1 MPVGSLPAFNL
12 LGGEEAQRREAEA
25 DRGASEEKKKSG
37 LPQMA
42 GLWEHATGRKGG
54 DKEAEKKKKGDNK
67 GGLVP
72 QVGNLWDSATGSNR
86 REKAKEKE
94 KEGFKLFGGNGKKK
108 PAAVHWGPGGA
119 LGIGCGAG
127 VGVGLTGISINS
139 TSFNPFL
146 LFHLSMQVG

>member
-12 LGGEEAQRREAEA
+12 LGGEEAQRREA
-25 DRGASEEKKKSG
+25 DRAASEKKSG

-42 GLWEHATGRKGG
+42 GLWEHATGRKDG
-54 DKEAEKKKKGDNK
+54 DKKAEKKKGDNK

-94 KEGFKLFGGNGKKK
+94 RFKLFGGNGKKK
-108 PAAVHWGPGGA
+108 SAAVHWGPGGA

-139 TSFNPFL
+139 TSFNLFL
-146 LFHLSMQVG
+146 LF